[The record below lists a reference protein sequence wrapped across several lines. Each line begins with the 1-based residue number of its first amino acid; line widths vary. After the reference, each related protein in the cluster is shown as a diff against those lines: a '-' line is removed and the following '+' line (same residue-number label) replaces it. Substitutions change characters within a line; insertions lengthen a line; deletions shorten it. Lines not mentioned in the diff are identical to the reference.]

1 MASLWVGAPKRL
13 ATGAANPPMYQC
25 LAFVSCIHTDHG
37 APTLSPPGPR
47 KTRLWKRKCGHEIH
61 FTASARPVIAL
72 IAQSSFQREPPPTSL
87 HEDWF
92 FFFLLLKPLI
102 AAWLGLFQIQTLWRN
117 SANVGSFWSSSQTCS
132 HNWDSFALFFFPRR
146 RKTTKGT

>member
-13 ATGAANPPMYQC
+13 ATGAANPPMYQY

-92 FFFLLLKPLI
+92 FFFYFSNLCLPLDLDCFKFRRYGEIQRMWARSDLLHRLVHITGIVL
-102 AAWLGLFQIQTLWRN
+102 L
-117 SANVGSFWSSSQTCS
+117 S
-132 HNWDSFALFFFPRR
+132 FFFPRR